1 MANLGYEFDP
11 NSVEPAGDMSA
22 LPTGEYVA
30 MIIDSEVKQTK
41 DGMGR
46 YLALTLQVIEGPFE
60 NRHIWHNLNLW
71 SQNETASRISQQQL
85 SAICAAIGHSSAV
98 QDSEV
103 LHNKAMV
110 IKCNYVP
117 ANAQKGYSEKNEV
130 KSFKR
135 LEGAQQPAY
144 QQPGYA
150 APLQPAR
157 PVQTAGGQPIQQ
169 PPVYQQQPL
178 AQPWALPH
186 QPVQQRPGGVA
197 PPAWAGR

>member
-22 LPTGEYVA
+22 LPSGEYVA

-85 SAICAAIGHSSAV
+85 SAICAAVGYTSAV
-98 QDSEV
+98 RDSEV

-110 IKCNYVP
+110 IKVNYVP
-117 ANAQKGYSEKNEV
+117 ANVQKGYNEKNEV

-135 LEGAQQPAY
+135 LEGVQQQTAF
-144 QQPGYA
+144 QQPGYT
-150 APLQPAR
+150 APIQPAR
-157 PVQTAGGQPIQQ
+157 PPVQPAGGPPIQQ
-169 PPVYQQQPL
+169 PPVYQQQAPQQGFQ
-178 AQPWALPH
+178 APPI
-186 QPVQQRPGGVA
+186 QQRSGGA
-197 PPAWAGR
+197 TPPAWAGR